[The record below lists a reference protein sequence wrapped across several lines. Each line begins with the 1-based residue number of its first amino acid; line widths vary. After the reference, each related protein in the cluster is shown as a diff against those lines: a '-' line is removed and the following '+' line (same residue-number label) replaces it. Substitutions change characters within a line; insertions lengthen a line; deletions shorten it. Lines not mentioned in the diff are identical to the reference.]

1 MSKNDQR
8 IFFDL
13 LRAET
18 SKILYIVLAF
28 LISFILTAI
37 FKTQLLEIATFAL
50 LTIIVIWAMSQE
62 HKDKKTY
69 THLPLSHYYQIIKKG
84 RILYFQAIAL
94 DKRLTPLKGYRITNE
109 TKDTYTIILDYRRH
123 QNLTATVTKKDVIED
138 PTLLPH
144 IEKKMTTMPEFFGL

>member
-13 LRAET
+13 LKT
-18 SKILYIVLAF
+18 KDNKILYIVLAF

-37 FKTQLLEIATFAL
+37 FKTTYFEITTFAL
-50 LTIIVIWAMSQE
+50 LALIAIWTMSQE

-69 THLPLSHYYQIIKKG
+69 THLSLSNYYQIIKKG
-84 RILYFQAIAL
+84 RILYFQAIAS

-109 TKDTYTIILDYRRH
+109 TVNTYIITVDYRRH
-123 QNLTATVTKKDVIED
+123 YNLTAIVAKKDVIED

-144 IEKKMTTMPEFFGL
+144 IEEKMKTMPDFFGL

>member
-1 MSKNDQR
+1 MTKNDQR
-8 IFFDL
+8 IFFNL
-13 LRAET
+13 LRAEN

-37 FKTQLLEIATFAL
+37 FKTQILEIATFAL
-50 LTIIVIWAMSQE
+50 LALIAIWAMSQE

-69 THLPLSHYYQIIKKG
+69 THLPLSNYYQIIKKG
-84 RILYFQAIAL
+84 RILYFQAIDN

-109 TKDTYTIILDYRRH
+109 TMNTYIITVDYRRH
-123 QNLTATVTKKDVIED
+123 YNLTAIVAKKDVIED

-144 IEKKMTTMPEFFGL
+144 IEEKMTTMPEFFGL

>member
-1 MSKNDQR
+1 MTKNDQR

-13 LRAET
+13 LRAEN

-28 LISFILTAI
+28 LINFILTAI
-37 FKTQLLEIATFAL
+37 FKTQFLEITTFAL
-50 LTIIVIWAMSQE
+50 LAVIAIWAMSQE

-84 RILYFQAIAL
+84 RILYFQAIDN
-94 DKRLTPLKGYRITNE
+94 DKRLTHLKGYRITGE
-109 TKDTYTIILDYRRH
+109 TKSTYIITIDYKRH
-123 QNLTATVTKKDVIED
+123 QNLTAIVAKKDIIED

-144 IEKKMTTMPEFFGL
+144 IEEKMTTMPEFFGL

>member
-1 MSKNDQR
+1 MTKNDQR

-13 LRAET
+13 LKT
-18 SKILYIVLAF
+18 KDNKILYIVLAF

-37 FKTQLLEIATFAL
+37 FKTQFLEITTFAL
-50 LTIIVIWAMSQE
+50 LAIIAIWAMSQE

-69 THLPLSHYYQIIKKG
+69 THLSLSSYYQIIKKG
-84 RILYFQAIAL
+84 RILYFQAINN

-109 TKDTYTIILDYRRH
+109 TRDTYIIILDYRRH
-123 QNLTATVTKKDVIED
+123 QNLTAIVTKKDVIED

-144 IEKKMTTMPEFFGL
+144 IEEKMKTMPEFFGL

>member
-1 MSKNDQR
+1 MTKNDQR

-13 LRAET
+13 LRAKN

-28 LISFILTAI
+28 LISFILTTI
-37 FKTQLLEIATFAL
+37 FRTQILEITTFAL
-50 LTIIVIWAMSQE
+50 LALIAIWAMSQE

-69 THLPLSHYYQIIKKG
+69 THLPLSSYYQIIKKG

-109 TKDTYTIILDYRRH
+109 TMDTYIITVDYRRH
-123 QNLTATVTKKDVIED
+123 YNLTAIVAKKDVIED

-144 IEKKMTTMPEFFGL
+144 IEEEMKTMPDFFGL

>member
-1 MSKNDQR
+1 MTKNDQR

-13 LRAET
+13 LRAEN

-28 LISFILTAI
+28 LINFILTAI
-37 FKTQLLEIATFAL
+37 FKTQFLEITTFAL
-50 LTIIVIWAMSQE
+50 LAVIAIWAMSQE

-84 RILYFQAIAL
+84 RILYFQAIDN
-94 DKRLTPLKGYRITNE
+94 DKRLTHLKGYLITGE
-109 TKDTYTIILDYRRH
+109 TKSTYIITIDDKRH
-123 QNLTATVTKKDVIED
+123 QNLTAIVAKKDVIED

-144 IEKKMTTMPEFFGL
+144 IEEEMKTTPDFFGL

>member
-1 MSKNDQR
+1 MTKNDQR

-13 LRAET
+13 LRAEN

-37 FKTQLLEIATFAL
+37 FKTQFLEITTFAL
-50 LTIIVIWAMSQE
+50 LALIAIWAMNQE

-69 THLPLSHYYQIIKKG
+69 THLPLSSYYQIIKKG
-84 RILYFQAIAL
+84 RILYFQAIDN

-109 TKDTYTIILDYRRH
+109 TVNTYIITVDYRRH
-123 QNLTATVTKKDVIED
+123 YNLTASVTKTNVIED
-138 PTLLPH
+138 PSLLPH
-144 IEKKMTTMPEFFGL
+144 IEEKMKTMPDFFGL

>member
-1 MSKNDQR
+1 MTKNDQR

-13 LRAET
+13 LRAENN
-18 SKILYIVLAF
+18 KILYIVLAF
-28 LISFILTAI
+28 LICFILTAI
-37 FKTQLLEIATFAL
+37 FKTQFLEITTFAL
-50 LTIIVIWAMSQE
+50 LAIIAIWTMSQE

-84 RILYFQAIAL
+84 RILYFQAIDN

-109 TKDTYTIILDYRRH
+109 TVNTYIITVDYRRH
-123 QNLTATVTKKDVIED
+123 YNLTASVPKKDVIDD

-144 IEKKMTTMPEFFGL
+144 IEEEMKTMPDFFGL

>member
-13 LRAET
+13 LRAKD
-18 SKILYIVLAF
+18 SKIIYITLAF

-37 FKTQLLEIATFAL
+37 FKTQLLEITTFAL
-50 LTIIVIWAMSQE
+50 LAVIAIWAMSQE

-69 THLPLSHYYQIIKKG
+69 THLPLSSYYQIIKKG
-84 RILYFQAIAL
+84 RILYFQAIDN
-94 DKRLTPLKGYRITNE
+94 DKRLTPLKGYRITGE
-109 TKDTYTIILDYRRH
+109 TRDTYIISLDYRHH
-123 QNLTATVTKKDVIED
+123 QNLTAIVAKKDVIED

-144 IEKKMTTMPEFFGL
+144 IEEKMTTMPKFFGL

>member
-1 MSKNDQR
+1 MTKNDQR

-13 LRAET
+13 LRAEN

-37 FKTQLLEIATFAL
+37 FRTQLLEITTFAL
-50 LTIIVIWAMSQE
+50 LAVIAIWAMSQE

-69 THLPLSHYYQIIKKG
+69 THLPLSYYYQIIKKG
-84 RILYFQAIAL
+84 RILYFQTINN

-109 TKDTYTIILDYRRH
+109 TANTYIITVDYRRH

-144 IEKKMTTMPEFFGL
+144 IEEKMTTMPEFFGL

>member
-1 MSKNDQR
+1 MTKNDQR

-13 LRAET
+13 LRAEN

-28 LISFILTAI
+28 LISFILTTI

-50 LTIIVIWAMSQE
+50 LALITIWAMSQE

-84 RILYFQAIAL
+84 RILYFQAITP

-109 TKDTYTIILDYRRH
+109 TVNTYIITVDYRRH
-123 QNLTATVTKKDVIED
+123 QNLTATVTKKDIIED

-144 IEKKMTTMPEFFGL
+144 IEEKMTTMPEFFGL